1 MNKYEKL
8 FQSIF
13 DKTKNK
19 DIKWKQ
25 INKTAHSDLI
35 FNPNLVFRQFSGSF
49 QKGKGIFEVIFIEK
63 KMDDPEHHFTYQKY
77 SPELLVIDEDNELL
91 VTLTD
96 SIIDKNQM
104 IELMSLLEN
113 KNERARVLFE

>member
-8 FQSIF
+8 FKSIL
-13 DKTKNK
+13 DKTKSK

-35 FNPNLVFRQFSGSF
+35 FNPNLVFRQFSGLY
-49 QKGKGIFEVIFIEK
+49 QKGESIFQVIFVEK
-63 KMDDPEHHFTYQKY
+63 KMDDPEHDFAYEKY
-77 SPELLVIDEDNELL
+77 APELLVIDEDNELL

-96 SIIDKNQM
+96 SIINKTEM
-104 IELMSLLEN
+104 IELMTLLEN
-113 KNERARVLFE
+113 KNERSKVLFE